1 MEFTIRQVIKYLYIF
16 QWKFLVS
23 LNDDFFAIYFTLCN
37 FLLSFLLI
45 LLTYLLGYQ
54 NSEID
59 YHICTGKHPK
69 DNINE
74 TFYEMKR
81 FTNQNKIPL
90 SLDEI
95 MKNDPLHVLTM
106 VLFFILVIVGVQTW
120 AYSKKDFFISCWKF
134 ITRTGLNPISNLAIN
149 ENKGM
154 KNNKFE
160 ETKNVIIGSSGA
172 LITTLLIILLLTPT
186 LISKSI
192 VRNDPNNINS
202 GSGRLWSY
210 ASRISLPFLS
220 YYVLPITIIVSNS
233 KMRNTLKREIQE
245 RFK

>member
-1 MEFTIRQVIKYLYIF
+1 
-16 QWKFLVS
+16 
-23 LNDDFFAIYFTLCN
+23 
-37 FLLSFLLI
+37 
-45 LLTYLLGYQ
+45 
-54 NSEID
+54 
-59 YHICTGKHPK
+59 
-69 DNINE
+69 
-74 TFYEMKR
+74 MKR

-95 MKNDPLHVLTM
+95 MKNDPLQVFSLVL
-106 VLFFILVIVGVQTW
+106 LLILVLVGVQTW

-134 ITRTGLNPISNLAIN
+134 ITRTNLDPISNLVTN
-149 ENKGM
+149 ENQGM

-210 ASRISLPFLS
+210 ASRISI
-220 YYVLPITIIVSNS
+220 PILGYCVMPIIIIAYNS
-233 KMRNTLKREIQE
+233 KMRKTLRREIQGL
-245 RFK
+245 FK

>member
-1 MEFTIRQVIKYLYIF
+1 
-16 QWKFLVS
+16 
-23 LNDDFFAIYFTLCN
+23 
-37 FLLSFLLI
+37 
-45 LLTYLLGYQ
+45 LGYQ

-59 YHICTGKHPK
+59 YHICTGNHPK

-81 FTNQNKIPL
+81 FTNQNEKPL
-90 SLDEI
+90 TLDEI
-95 MKNDPLHVLTM
+95 MKNDPLHVFTLL
-106 VLFFILVIVGVQTW
+106 LFLILVLVGVQTW
-120 AYSKKDFFISCWKF
+120 AYSKKDFIISCWKV
-134 ITRTGLNPISNLAIN
+134 INGSDPNPKSNHAVN
-149 ENKGM
+149 ENQGM

-172 LITTLLIILLLTPT
+172 LISTILIILFLTPAA
-186 LISKSI
+186 ISKSI
-192 VRNDPNNINS
+192 VRNDPNDINT

-210 ASRISLPFLS
+210 ASRISIPILS
-220 YYVLPITIIVSNS
+220 YFVLPIIIFVSNS